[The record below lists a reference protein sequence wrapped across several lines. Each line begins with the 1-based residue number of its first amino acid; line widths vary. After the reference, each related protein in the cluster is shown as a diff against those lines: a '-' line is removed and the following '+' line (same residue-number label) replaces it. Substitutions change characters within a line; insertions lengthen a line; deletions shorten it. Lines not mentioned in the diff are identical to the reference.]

1 MNAFS
6 TAPTGT
12 RPQPLGASVSI
23 PLREGPAGE
32 PDPMLHRRPRYATL
46 AALAAASL
54 LTLRLAP
61 AAAVQ
66 LDLPR
71 AVETTLRANPGLLA
85 VAEVR
90 SQVQGGIREAR
101 ADAFPQLTL
110 SSSWGQSRNPSFLN
124 SSDFEEILDQFPGGS
139 FAPSTQELSRAV
151 IEVKQPV
158 WTFGKIGAAVDL
170 AEIVGG
176 AAEAQIRTAELD
188 AALATAEAYYELQ
201 AAREGLATIESEREF
216 RSRDLARIEDLLEI
230 GEATE
235 LEQLRAFSALTAV
248 DPEVARRQGMVSIAE
263 MRLRQLLALPPDE
276 PLELEPSSP
285 ALPEPPALALLAAA
299 AAARP
304 ELLDLEQQESAF
316 ETRQKITRA
325 DGLPRIDLTGYWG
338 REVRLVTNFSDP
350 LYSSWAAALELSWPF
365 FDGGRR
371 RGQIEQFESQ
381 RRQIALR
388 RAELEAAI
396 RLETDQARTSYATA
410 MSRAASAE
418 IFARAAQEAERV
430 ARVTY
435 EEGVAT
441 QTELL
446 DAQRNAVIARVSAI
460 EARYQA
466 LVEASRLSR
475 AVGLLP
481 TEPWSNLAHKE
492 LP

>member
-1 MNAFS
+1 MS
-6 TAPTGT
+6 RRT
-12 RPQPLGASVSI
+12 
-23 PLREGPAGE
+23 
-32 PDPMLHRRPRYATL
+32 HRRYNCAAML
-46 AALAAASL
+46 AALAA
-54 LTLRLAP
+54 LAAP
-61 AAAVQ
+61 TPRAVGIQ

-71 AVETTLRANPGLLA
+71 AVETTLRVNPGLLSVEEIRA
-85 VAEVR
+85 
-90 SQVQGGIREAR
+90 QVKGGIREAR
-101 ADAFPQLTL
+101 ADAFPQLSL
-110 SSSWGQSRNPSFLN
+110 SSSWGQSRSPSFLN
-124 SSDFEEILDQFPGGS
+124 SSDFGEIIDQFPGGAFS
-139 FAPSTQELSRAV
+139 PSTQELSRAV
-151 IEVKQPV
+151 IEVQQPV
-158 WTFGKIGAAVDL
+158 WTFGKIRAAIDL
-170 AEIVGG
+170 AKIVGE
-176 AAEAQIRTAELD
+176 AADAQIRTAQLD
-188 AALATAEAYYELQ
+188 AAFATAEAYYRVQ
-201 AAREGLATIESEREF
+201 AAREGLATIEAEREF

-230 GEATE
+230 GEATQ
-235 LEQLRAFSALTAV
+235 LEQLRAFSALAAV
-248 DPEVARRQGMVSIAE
+248 DPEVARRQGQVTVAE
-263 MRLRQLLALPPDE
+263 MRLRQLLDLPPAE
-276 PLELEPSSP
+276 PLELEPSSA
-285 ALPEPPALALLAAA
+285 ALPEPPEIAVLVAA

-304 ELLDLEQQESAF
+304 EIEDLMHQEGAYKVQQ
-316 ETRQKITRA
+316 QITRA